1 MKNEHYDRGENDL
14 AARKKYC
21 TGQSLFVAHHE
32 IGLIQLR
39 VTSPG
44 ALIKLKPDEKKAL
57 ARAEAIVGKMIERWR
72 KLK

>member
-1 MKNEHYDRGENDL
+1 MKNQYYDRGENDL
-14 AARKKYC
+14 TARTKYC

-39 VTSPG
+39 ATSPG
-44 ALIKLKPDEKKAL
+44 ALIKLRPKEKKAL

-72 KLK
+72 RLK